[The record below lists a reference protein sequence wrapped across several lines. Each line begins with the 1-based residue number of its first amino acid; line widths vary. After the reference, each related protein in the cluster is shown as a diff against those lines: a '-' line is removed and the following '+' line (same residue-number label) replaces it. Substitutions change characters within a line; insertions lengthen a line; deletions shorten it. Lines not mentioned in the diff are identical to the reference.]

1 MEIKY
6 KKIYILLLFSFL
18 LSSCDSLNLGKKL
31 VLWGD
36 NEKYYEIVLCS
47 NNEFLFGCMSGT
59 HIIPPDKFSR
69 DNFSEYVE
77 KYVKNN
83 KWVIVRTNY
92 IKYGKQTHEIQLP
105 VDTTYQRYWAIDK
118 SYNEKTVDANI
129 IINSYLIG
137 PLDSVAF
144 YNFLHEKKLVSL
156 WEK

>member
-6 KKIYILLLFSFL
+6 KKIYILLFFSFL

-36 NEKYYEIVLCS
+36 NEKYYEIVLCGKS
-47 NNEFLFGCMSGT
+47 EFLFGCISGAQ
-59 HIIPPDKFSR
+59 IIPPFTKTDR
-69 DNFSEYVE
+69 YHNTLGSEYVR
-77 KYVKNN
+77 KYKKNKN
-83 KWVIVRTNY
+83 WIVVRTQYTNY
-92 IKYGKQTHEIQLP
+92 EDKDSIYS
-105 VDTTYQRYWAIDK
+105 YQRYWAIDK
-118 SYNEKTVDANI
+118 SYNEKEVDANI
-129 IINSYLIG
+129 IISSYLIG